1 MFKEDNSTFSRKPR
15 VRKKAQATKSTQTS
29 MHQLRFLLHRLELHA
44 MHDGVGA
51 SDRDSSPDLFSIA
64 SGKNCSCQV
73 KRKVD
78 IYFFNGEVTVRLTL
92 KVRLYL
98 LDS

>member
-1 MFKEDNSTFSRKPR
+1 
-15 VRKKAQATKSTQTS
+15 
-29 MHQLRFLLHRLELHA
+29 

-51 SDRDSSPDLFSIA
+51 SDRDSSPDFFSIV